1 MPYFRYYLAGSDI
14 MTSSTCI
21 IEIEGLKNQLGSRWV
36 HDGLNL
42 TVRPQEILAIVG
54 GSGSGKT
61 TLLRCILML
70 HKPTAGL
77 IKIFNTEIAPA
88 SPANSLSIRRRWGVM
103 FQQGALFSSLT
114 VLENVTFPLRLFTQ
128 LPPKVQEKIGLLKIA
143 LVGLP
148 ADAAIKYP
156 AQLSGGMIKRVAL
169 ARAIALDPEILFLDE
184 PTSGLDPKSA
194 IELDDLIL
202 NLRNGLGLTVVII
215 THDMDLLWRI
225 SDRVAFLAAGKVL
238 AESPIKELVNNSA
251 LLIKEYFSNVN
262 IAAQ

>member
-1 MPYFRYYLAGSDI
+1 MA
-14 MTSSTCI
+14 TSAPL
-21 IEIEGLKNQLGSRWV
+21 IEISGLKNYLGSQWV
-36 HDGLNL
+36 HNGLNL
-42 TVRPQEILAIVG
+42 TVQPREIVAIVG

-70 HKPTAGL
+70 NKPTAGS
-77 IKIFNTEIAPA
+77 IKIFNTEIAETAPA
-88 SPANSLSIRRRWGVM
+88 DSSSIRRRWGVM

-114 VLENVTFPLRLFTQ
+114 VLENVTFPLRLFTR
-128 LPPKVQEKIGLLKIA
+128 LPPKLQEQIGLLKIA

-148 ADAAIKYP
+148 PDTAIKYP

-194 IELDDLIL
+194 LELDDLIL
-202 NLRNGLGLTVVII
+202 NLRDGLGLTVVVI

-225 SDRVAFLAAGKVL
+225 SDRVAFLAKGKVW
-238 AESPIKELVNNSA
+238 AESPIKELVKNPQP
-251 LLIKEYFSNVN
+251 LIQDYFSHISINE
-262 IAAQ
+262 